1 MKKSILLFVLLIS
14 SFISFS
20 CSGDDDSNSLNETA
34 QKLIGTWG
42 DYGLDEVFY
51 KKFTFRNDSK
61 VEYYTYPN
69 PNGEPILEEVGN
81 WSMDGDILTMEFPE
95 TVLLIYVQKV
105 VFSDDNTV
113 QFIEV
118 PESEHDAWEGTY
130 YRE

>member
-14 SFISFS
+14 SIISFS
-20 CSGDDDSNSLNETA
+20 CSGDDDSTNLNETA

-51 KKFTFRNDSK
+51 KKFTFRSDSK

-69 PNGEPILEEVGN
+69 GEPILEEIGD

-95 TVLLIYVQKV
+95 TVLLVFVQKV
-105 VFSDDNTV
+105 VFTNDDTV

-118 PESEHDAWEGTY
+118 SGTEHEAWEGTY